1 MVLIMS
7 NEELEKVMIGLDK
20 FPVVRVSD
28 TLKRAL
34 DSMTSF
40 GLGFACI
47 VNEDGILEGVL
58 TDGDLRRILLT
69 RQNPLPALLVTDA
82 IQFSGRSPK
91 TIGSGASIQDCID
104 SMKKNHIADLPVISN
119 QNKLIGVVHFHDL
132 I

>member
-7 NEELEKVMIGLDK
+7 NNELEKVMIGLEK
-20 FPVVRVSD
+20 FPVVGVSD
-28 TLKRAL
+28 TLKKAL

-47 VNEDGILEGVL
+47 VNEQGNLVGVL

-82 IQFSGRSPK
+82 IKFSGQSPK
-91 TIGSGASIQDCID
+91 TISSSASIRDCLD
-104 SMKKNHIADLPVISN
+104 SMKKNHVADLPVVSN
-119 QNKLIGVVHFHDL
+119 ENKLIGVVHFHDL

>member
-1 MVLIMS
+1 ML
-7 NEELEKVMIGLDK
+7 NKDLEKVMIGLEK
-20 FPVVRVSD
+20 FPVVGVSD
-28 TLKRAL
+28 TLKKAL

-47 VNEDGILEGVL
+47 VNEQGILAGVL

-82 IQFSGRSPK
+82 IQFSGQSPK
-91 TIGSGASIQDCID
+91 TIGSSASLQDCID
-104 SMKKNHIADLPVISN
+104 SMKKYHVADLPVISN
-119 QNKLIGVVHFHDL
+119 ENKLIGVVHFHDL